1 MQKHGHF
8 SALCKTFQDWL
19 SAEQDNLDV
28 CDDVSGEKADISK
41 RITSVKVIQASLCKT
56 FWIIVLG
63 IPTCRL

>member
-1 MQKHGHF
+1 VQKHGHF

-41 RITSVKVIQASLCKT
+41 RITSVKVIQ
-56 FWIIVLG
+56 V
-63 IPTCRL
+63 CRKWWT